1 MFGLILERFS
11 SRFRNQCSEDCGG
24 YFGEVLGTEIAI
36 LAERGLL
43 FLHIPRSRFERPKYD
58 SEDLIFEG
66 FFEPLGHDSEAH
78 LESIL
83 ASSWRGPG
91 GGNGDFSW
99 EGSHFLAPW
108 TPPF

>member
-1 MFGLILERFS
+1 MEGFSKRFRSRFS
-11 SRFRNQCSEDCGG
+11 EDFSGDFGG
-24 YFGEVLGTEIAI
+24 VLGVEMAI
-36 LAERGLL
+36 LDGRGRL

-66 FFEPLGHDSEAH
+66 FFEPLGHDFEAH

-83 ASSWRGPG
+83 ASSWRGSR

-99 EGSHFLAPW
+99 EGSTFSAHPEIAF
-108 TPPF
+108 